1 MPRRSKTAGTPD
13 LFIPRLTTAPCVPA
27 IEKEVEAWRRQGPAG
42 RPTYPG
48 TTDTT
53 RLLLQ
58 HWFHT
63 EHRPRGRK
71 FRYHDAQRESVETLV
86 WLYEVAG
93 VRRQRELVE
102 RFATRGDLRLL
113 QHDTFAR
120 YAVKMA
126 TGSGKTKVMALV
138 AAWQFFNRVAENRA
152 DYAAT
157 TLVIAPNVIVFER
170 LKTDFADG
178 RIFRTDPV
186 VPDALRSYWDLDC
199 YVRGDGER
207 AGSLGALYVTNV
219 QQLYET
225 EDKADPTP
233 DPLAAMLGPRP
244 TGAVAAP
251 EGFADRIVRR
261 GGPALVLNDEAH
273 HTHDEASVWNE
284 TVRALDARLRA
295 DEDTPGVVQFDFSA
309 TPRHSG
315 GALFAWTV
323 YDYPLK
329 RAIND
334 GVVKRPVKGIVRGI
348 QEQPSDVASIRYGP
362 FLTAGVKRW
371 QEYRDSL
378 DKTGRTPLL
387 FVMMNKTSE
396 ADDVADWLRTT
407 YPADFGGEGTA
418 VIHTNLQGDVS
429 KGDLDTA
436 RRVARE
442 VDEPGSPVRAIVS
455 VMMLRE
461 GWDVQGVTV
470 VVGLR
475 PYTATANILPEQ
487 AIGRGLRL
495 MFRDGLAGFTE
506 RVDIIGNKAFMEF
519 VEQLEKE
526 EELELDSFE
535 VGKDRVVIEQVY
547 PVAEKAA
554 FDIAMPQLSPILTR
568 KRSLSDEIAAL
579 DLPSPNPPLPL
590 RPGSRE
596 ATTFHYE
603 GLDILTLEKLFSKDY
618 EIDRPQ
624 TAQEVIGF
632 YARLIAADL
641 KLPSQFAALAP
652 RVRAFLEVAFGVPVD
667 LDDPDVVQAI
677 AQPVVGHV
685 VKREFAKALRPLL
698 IEAQTPTLTGGARVL
713 SETPGFPWSRPTL
726 SSPKTVFNVAA
737 CSNKFELAFARF
749 LDGCDDVRAFAKL
762 PDPFGFS
769 IPYTDTALNL
779 RYYEPDFVAVLTDGA
794 HVVVETKGREDVDVQ
809 HKDRAAAQWCEHA
822 TDLTGTSWTY
832 IKVQQAPFESM
843 RPEHFEDLLH
853 LA

>member
-1 MPRRSKTAGTPD
+1 MGKAKRSGGPD
-13 LFIPRLTTAPCVPA
+13 LFVPTLTTAPCVPA
-27 IEKEVEAWRRQGPAG
+27 IREQVEAWRREGPAG
-42 RPTYPG
+42 RPSYPG
-48 TTDTT
+48 ASDTT
-53 RLLLQ
+53 RLLLH

-71 FRYHDAQRESVETLV
+71 FRYHDAQREAVETLV

-93 VRRQRELVE
+93 VRRQREMVE

-113 QHDTFAR
+113 QHDRFAR

-138 AAWQFFNRVAENRA
+138 AAWQFFNRVAEARD

-170 LKTDFADG
+170 LKADFADG

-186 VPDALRSYWDLDC
+186 VPDALRAYWDLDC
-199 YVRGDGER
+199 YVRGDAER

-219 QQLYET
+219 QQLYEAD
-225 EDKADPTP
+225 DKPDPTP
-233 DPLAAMLGPRP
+233 DPLAAVLGPRP
-244 TGAVAAP
+244 SGAVAPP
-251 EGFADRIVRR
+251 EAFADRIARR
-261 GGPALVLNDEAH
+261 GGPALILNDEAH

-284 TVRALDARLRA
+284 TIRTLASRLGA
-295 DEDTPGVVQFDFSA
+295 GDGSEAGVVQYDFSA

-348 QEQPSDVASIRYGP
+348 QEQPSDVASIRYQP
-362 FLTAGVKRW
+362 YLTAGVKRW

-378 DKTGRTPLL
+378 DRTGRTPLL
-387 FVMMNKTSE
+387 FVMMNSTRE
-396 ADDVADWLRTT
+396 ADDVADWLSTT
-407 YPADFGGEGTA
+407 YPGEFGGEGTA
-418 VIHTNLQGDVS
+418 VIHTNLQGDVA

-475 PYTATANILPEQ
+475 PYTSTANILPEQ

-495 MFRDGLAGFTE
+495 MFRDRLAGFTE

-519 VEQLEKE
+519 VEQLERE
-526 EELELDSFE
+526 EELVLDQFE

-547 PVAEKAA
+547 PVAEKAHC
-554 FDIAMPQLSPILTR
+554 DIAIPQLSPILTR
-568 KRSLSDEIAAL
+568 KRTLAEEIAAL
-579 DLPSPNPPLPL
+579 TLPVPHPPLPL

-596 ATTFHYE
+596 ATTFRYE

-624 TAQEVIGF
+624 TAGEVIGF
-632 YARLIAADL
+632 YARLIASDL

-652 RVRAFLEVAFGVPVD
+652 RIRAFLETAFGRPVD
-667 LDDPDVVQAI
+667 LDDKEVVQAI

-685 VKREFAKALRPLL
+685 VKTEFAKALRPLL
-698 IEAQTPTLTGGARVL
+698 IEAQTPKLTGRARPL

-726 SSPKTVFNVAA
+726 ASDKTVFNVVA

-749 LDGCDDVRAFAKL
+749 LDGCDDVRVFAKL

-779 RYYEPDFVAVLTDGA
+779 RYYEPDFVAVLGDGA
-794 HVVVETKGREDVDVQ
+794 HYVIETKGREDVDVQ
-809 HKDRAAAQWCEHA
+809 HKDRAATQWCEHA
-822 TDLTGTSWTY
+822 SSLTGTAWRY
-832 IKVQQAPFESM
+832 VKVPQGAFESM
-843 RPEHFEDLLH
+843 RPERFEDLLY
-853 LA
+853 LG